1 MSLGESLLGAD
12 AGYQQMGGPQAAPRL
27 PRRASMGVATA
38 GEVIA
43 AVEADEGQCPQ
54 SMLQTDPHHGLSH
67 GEAAK
72 RLRDYG
78 PNALPEEKV
87 NPCLVF
93 LGHFWGPMPIMIW
106 VAIAVEFALATIN
119 NEPVGYLDAGI
130 LLVLQLLNGLV
141 GWHEGQKAG
150 DAIAALKGAL
160 SPKCSVVREGKE
172 VMGFD
177 ATQLVPGDIVKLCFG
192 QAVPADCRVLGD
204 REIRVDQAALTGE
217 SMPKRMIPGDVAKMG
232 STLTEGEVEAVV
244 VATGCH
250 TFFGKTASLIN
261 KASNEEGHFQKLL
274 MKITIVLIS
283 MASVIVVA
291 LFAYILSKRAPH
303 ETFMEVFLK
312 AISICV
318 VVLISSIPIVM
329 QVVCLTALAVG
340 AKRLAEKKAIVK
352 RLGAIEELAVS
363 PPPSLPPIPPR
374 APPLVPIPIIPPS
387 LRPSFLSCIYAFIDA
402 VCPYVR

>member
-1 MSLGESLLGAD
+1 MLFLHYICDPSCPGFGHITACVTMSLGESLLGAD

-150 DAIAALKGAL
+150 DAIAAQFGIF
-160 SPKCSVVREGKE
+160 CSDHLE
-172 VMGFD
+172 
-177 ATQLVPGDIVKLCFG
+177 
-192 QAVPADCRVLGD
+192 QAFR
-204 REIRVDQAALTGE
+204 IRI
-217 SMPKRMIPGDVAKMG
+217 R
-232 STLTEGEVEAVV
+232 
-244 VATGCH
+244 
-250 TFFGKTASLIN
+250 
-261 KASNEEGHFQKLL
+261 
-274 MKITIVLIS
+274 
-283 MASVIVVA
+283 
-291 LFAYILSKRAPH
+291 IL
-303 ETFMEVFLK
+303 
-312 AISICV
+312 
-318 VVLISSIPIVM
+318 
-329 QVVCLTALAVG
+329 
-340 AKRLAEKKAIVK
+340 
-352 RLGAIEELAVS
+352 
-363 PPPSLPPIPPR
+363 
-374 APPLVPIPIIPPS
+374 
-387 LRPSFLSCIYAFIDA
+387 D
-402 VCPYVR
+402 